1 MTLGSFVVYLLI
13 AAICGAIGQSLAG
26 YSLGGCFVSAVVGLI
41 GAYLG
46 TWIADEFNFPE
57 FWVLRIGGE
66 AFPVIWAVLGSA
78 LFAFG
83 VGLVTRRRR

>member
-1 MTLGSFVVYLLI
+1 MSLGSFVVYLLI
-13 AAICGAIGQSLAG
+13 AAVCGAVGQSLAG

-46 TWIADEFNFPE
+46 TWIAGEFGFPE
-57 FWVLRIGGE
+57 FWVLRIGSE

-83 VGLVTRRRR
+83 VGLITRRRR

>member
-1 MTLGSFVVYLLI
+1 M
-13 AAICGAIGQSLAG
+13 CGAIGQSLAG

-46 TWIADEFNFPE
+46 TWIADEFGFPE
-57 FWVLRIGGE
+57 FWALRIGGE